1 MSIMKSIRNVAFAV
15 AVISGIGLSTEVRAQ
30 DALSTETLANV
41 MIVDIDGILRES
53 SAMRD
58 VNKQLKERQQAYQQE
73 IETRQQA
80 LREEDKQ
87 MAQQRTLLANDVF
100 QEKQKAFQQKV
111 ADFQKFAQGRN
122 RVLDEARAVA
132 NGTFQKKLI
141 EIVAALAEERKS
153 TLVLRKSEVIL
164 HAKGMNASA
173 EILNRINAQL
183 PTIQVEFKEGS

>member
-73 IETRQQA
+73 IEPRQQA

-87 MAQQRTLLANDVF
+87 LAQQRTLLANDVF
-100 QEKQKAFQQKV
+100 QGKQKAFQQKV

-141 EIVAALAEERKS
+141 EIVAALAEERES

-173 EILNRINAQL
+173 EILNRINAEL

>member
-87 MAQQRTLLANDVF
+87 LAQQRTLLANDVF
-100 QEKQKAFQQKV
+100 QGKQKAFQQKV

-173 EILNRINAQL
+173 EILNRINAEL

>member
-1 MSIMKSIRNVAFAV
+1 
-15 AVISGIGLSTEVRAQ
+15 
-30 DALSTETLANV
+30 

-87 MAQQRTLLANDVF
+87 LAQQRTLLANDVF
-100 QEKQKAFQQKV
+100 QGKQKAFQQKV

-141 EIVAALAEERKS
+141 EIVAALAEERES

-173 EILNRINAQL
+173 EILNRINAEL

>member
-141 EIVAALAEERKS
+141 EIVATLAEERKS

>member
-15 AVISGIGLSTEVRAQ
+15 AVISSIGLSTEVRAQ

-173 EILNRINAQL
+173 EILNRINAEL

>member
-15 AVISGIGLSTEVRAQ
+15 AVISGIGLSAEVRAQ

-173 EILNRINAQL
+173 EILNRMNAQL

>member
-15 AVISGIGLSTEVRAQ
+15 AVISGI
-30 DALSTETLANV
+30 
-41 MIVDIDGILRES
+41 DIDGILRES

-87 MAQQRTLLANDVF
+87 LAQQRTLLANDVF
-100 QEKQKAFQQKV
+100 QGKQKAFQQKV

-141 EIVAALAEERKS
+141 EIVAALAEERES

-173 EILNRINAQL
+173 EILNRINAEL

>member
-15 AVISGIGLSTEVRAQ
+15 AVISSIGLSTEVRAQ

-87 MAQQRTLLANDVF
+87 LAQQRTLLANDVF
-100 QEKQKAFQQKV
+100 QGKQKAFQQKV

-141 EIVAALAEERKS
+141 EIVAALAEERES

-173 EILNRINAQL
+173 EILNRINAEL

>member
-1 MSIMKSIRNVAFAV
+1 MSITQSIRNVAVAV
-15 AVISGIGLSTEVRAQ
+15 AIISGLGLSTDVQAQ
-30 DALSTETLANV
+30 EPLATETLANV
-41 MIVDIDGILRES
+41 MIVDIDGILREA

-87 MAQQRTLLANDVF
+87 LAQQRTLLAADVF

-111 ADFQKFAQGRN
+111 AAFQKFAQGRN

-132 NGTFQKKLI
+132 SGKFQQKLI
-141 EIVAALAEERKS
+141 EIVADLAEDRKS
-153 TLVLRKSEVIL
+153 TLVLRKSQVIL
-164 HAKGMNASA
+164 HAKGMNASPQ
-173 EILNRINAQL
+173 ILERINAEL
-183 PTIQVEFKEGS
+183 PTLKVEFKEGS

>member
-87 MAQQRTLLANDVF
+87 LAQQRTLLANDVF
-100 QEKQKAFQQKV
+100 QGKQKAFQQKV

-141 EIVAALAEERKS
+141 EIVAALAEERES

-173 EILNRINAQL
+173 EILNRINAEL

>member
-173 EILNRINAQL
+173 EILNRMNAQL